1 MSDGKPQIFTA
12 SEYCKITLQDPSH
25 LWRSKPVR
33 ALILPSLCYPMILGV
48 PFLSHNSLVI
58 DFAARTVIHKT
69 SGFDL
74 LHPSSLSSPVPSP
87 PAIHPKLRRELRREE
102 ILLTK
107 RLVLTELKDHVRKYP
122 ERFKSEPV
130 KPFIFDYAAAVR
142 SRIEVLE
149 HVDKLDRLSASIKEE
164 FADVFGDIPHF
175 DELPKDITCKI

>member
-1 MSDGKPQIFTA
+1 MSDGKPQVFTA
-12 SEYCKITLQDPSH
+12 SEYCKISLRDPSK
-25 LWRSKPVR
+25 LWRSKTVR

-58 DFAARTVIHKT
+58 DFAARTVIDKL

-74 LHPSSLSSPVPSP
+74 LNPSPVPLPSP
-87 PAIHPKLRRELRREE
+87 SVPLPHPKLRRELRREE
-102 ILLTK
+102 IVLTK
-107 RLVLTELKDHVRKYP
+107 RLVLTELKDHVCKYP

-142 SRIEVLE
+142 ARIEVLE
-149 HVDKLDRLSASIKEE
+149 HVDKLDRLSSAIKDE
-164 FADVFGDIPHF
+164 FSDVFGEIPHF